1 MAIRFCKGTSNDF
14 DKYPKVR
21 INKDFFSLAHKL
33 FIDQEVE
40 YLTVCSGD
48 KPIAFCYN
56 DENYPLE
63 YRQEL
68 LKKEIED
75 DMAWIAS
82 RYQDKKDIYLEHGF
96 DNCKLNRLIELMKI
110 KLDYVSDNFADDRSF
125 EWTGGFNF
133 IITGIKV

>member
-56 DENYPLE
+56 DEKCDVHLKRVFALHHSSAANA
-63 YRQEL
+63 EL
-68 LKKEIED
+68 CCLQKATIVSFNEIAYHMYLLLLIGNGKDGER
-75 DMAWIAS
+75 MA
-82 RYQDKKDIYLEHGF
+82 
-96 DNCKLNRLIELMKI
+96 N
-110 KLDYVSDNFADDRSF
+110 
-125 EWTGGFNF
+125 
-133 IITGIKV
+133 